1 MEIAVSMSARR
12 RELAAGGGR
21 PAVGLHATMD
31 KIGTELRLHMR
42 RTTTALALHKEV
54 EVDGPWTAVDI
65 VSNIRHVDHTSV
77 GHAAAA
83 VALLWLAKL
92 YRTEKR
98 MKMEV
103 TNLTWEIPWIIL
115 VDVQLPD
122 ELNGKRLLL
131 DFPSKGLFG
140 LYSMT
145 RISMSSWCPGMI
157 VRAGDL
163 VSQAYLPL
171 SSTAIYMKN
180 KEVAI

>member
-42 RTTTALALHKEV
+42 RTTTALALHKE
-54 EVDGPWTAVDI
+54 
-65 VSNIRHVDHTSV
+65 
-77 GHAAAA
+77 
-83 VALLWLAKL
+83 
-92 YRTEKR
+92 RTEKR

-131 DFPSKGLFG
+131 DFPSKPTVHGRRVPAPDARKVEQL
-140 LYSMT
+140 T
-145 RISMSSWCPGMI
+145 ATASSYTDG
-157 VRAGDL
+157 RE
-163 VSQAYLPL
+163 
-171 SSTAIYMKN
+171 AIHDDMRQQQQT
-180 KEVAI
+180 

>member
-131 DFPSKGLFG
+131 DFPSKVESDELFIRWMKPEASC
-140 LYSMT
+140 LPFVA
-145 RISMSSWCPGMI
+145 WCPGMI

-171 SSTAIYMKN
+171 SSTA
-180 KEVAI
+180 AA